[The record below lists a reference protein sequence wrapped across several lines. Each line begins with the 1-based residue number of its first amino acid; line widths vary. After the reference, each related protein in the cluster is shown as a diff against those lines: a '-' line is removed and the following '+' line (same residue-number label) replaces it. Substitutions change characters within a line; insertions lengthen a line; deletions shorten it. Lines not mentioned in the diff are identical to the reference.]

1 MVPTHGQIRD
11 STRDSGPTIKCMA
24 VECSHG
30 KTEGSMMVSI
40 MMTRSRDMEFSLGQ
54 MGENMKDTG

>member
-1 MVPTHGQIRD
+1 MAPTHGQIRD
-11 STRDSGPTIKCMA
+11 NTRDSGPTIKCMA

-30 KTEGSMMVSI
+30 KMAGSMMESI

-54 MGENMKDTG
+54 MEENMKDTG